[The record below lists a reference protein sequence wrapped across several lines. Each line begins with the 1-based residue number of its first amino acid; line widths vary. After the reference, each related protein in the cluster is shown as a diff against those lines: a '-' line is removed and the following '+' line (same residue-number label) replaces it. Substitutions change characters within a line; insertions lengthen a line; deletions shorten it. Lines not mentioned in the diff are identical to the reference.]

1 MLYNT
6 YSTEYSIVRSAPEP
20 IDEKKE
26 LSQNLLKT
34 PIRSDYFTLEIIEKD
49 RSFNY
54 LKQKAYTNI

>member
-1 MLYNT
+1 MSCVLLKGCG
-6 YSTEYSIVRSAPEP
+6 EMSIGYVRSATEP

-26 LSQNLLKT
+26 ISQNLLKT

-54 LKQKAYTNI
+54 LK